1 MDRTVATL
9 KQILCR
15 NKARNSGYYLMNAGW
30 KIFVASIDKKETLG
44 FRACKRQIATLGS
57 SKIVYIL
64 KKDPLH
70 WVLVYSQKFA
80 VTAQWILPTSM
91 AKELDRH
98 MSRTNE
104 KTIITIC
111 LMRTKQDKIA
121 TTITD
126 HPWPGYIVKSNYSAS
141 QFRLK
146 GRYGIRIVFVHVAV
160 VWYKWTYR
168 SNSRQS
174 RLQSHGIVST
184 VFLDIGKAF

>member
-1 MDRTVATL
+1 MDRTVAAL
-9 KQILCR
+9 LCR
-15 NKARNSGYYLMNAGW
+15 DKARNSGYYLMNAEW

-64 KKDPLH
+64 KKNPLH

-104 KTIITIC
+104 KAIITISV
-111 LMRTKQDKIA
+111 MKTKQDKIA
-121 TTITD
+121 TTIAD
-126 HPWPGYIVKSNYSAS
+126 QPLAW
-141 QFRLK
+141 L
-146 GRYGIRIVFVHVAV
+146 
-160 VWYKWTYR
+160 YR
-168 SNSRQS
+168 
-174 RLQSHGIVST
+174 
-184 VFLDIGKAF
+184 